1 MVAAR
6 ADIGESKQALAAAR
20 AICKRRH
27 PEFYSA
33 TVFLPKVKREAVC
46 AAFTFCQMIRD
57 AVAPANALVSGGG
70 QGCCTPG
77 GAEQRVAMVREYVE
91 QICRG
96 QFELPKSEFRNVEQR
111 VIAAMIPIVARYEI
125 SQDLLIEIATGY
137 AAGASTPRFAT
148 WTSLERYCRQSAG
161 ATAVVLAAILGARHS
176 DAPQH
181 ARQLGVA
188 MRLTGILSNLN
199 ADFARGVVFL
209 PVEDLARFRYG
220 QRDLS
225 ESRVN
230 ENFRQ
235 LMAFEINRARRL
247 FHDASA
253 GIPWLADDGSRLM
266 VATIIAT
273 RLRLLD
279 AIERRGYDVFTRAPT
294 LSMAQ
299 KLRCLPG
306 AMRLVRNRTPV

>member
-1 MVAAR
+1 MGASIATLRDEQGVLTAAR
-6 ADIGESKQALAAAR
+6 T
-20 AICKRRH
+20 ICKRRH

-33 TVFLPKVKREAVC
+33 TVFLPKAKRAAVC
-46 AAFTFCQMIRD
+46 AAFAFCQMISE
-57 AVAPANALVSGGG
+57 AVAPADEAVKGGG

-96 QFELPKSEFRNVEQR
+96 QFELPKPEFRTVEQR
-111 VIAAMIPIVARYEI
+111 VIGAMMPIVARYEI
-125 SQDLLIEIATGY
+125 SQELLIEIATGY

-148 WTSLERYCRQSAG
+148 WTSLERQCRQSAG
-161 ATAVVLAAILGARHS
+161 ATAVVFAAILGAQHS
-176 DAPQH
+176 DTPQH

-188 MRLTGILSNLN
+188 MRLTRVLCNLKS
-199 ADFARGVVFL
+199 DFDRGVVFL
-209 PVEDLARFRYG
+209 PVEDLARFRYA

-225 ESRVN
+225 ESKVN
-230 ENFRQ
+230 ENFRK
-235 LMAFEINRARRL
+235 LMAFEIDRARQL
-247 FHDASA
+247 FHDAST

-273 RLRLLD
+273 QLRLLD
-279 AIERRGYDVFTRAPT
+279 AIERRGYDVFTRQPT

-299 KLRCLPG
+299 KLRCLPT
-306 AMRLVRNRTPV
+306 AVRMVRRVKG